1 MPTDSR
7 SNSSLVENAAI
18 PIQYGIS
25 CEERHVPAWMG
36 HSRSRRAEVEGEA
49 LVEIWRLNGPFAEKK
64 IHEAGKEG
72 RAEENAWAVQRDPPR
87 SLSGL

>member
-1 MPTDSR
+1 MDGPFTESE
-7 SNSSLVENAAI
+7 S
-18 PIQYGIS
+18 GG
-25 CEERHVPAWMG
+25 ERG
-36 HSRSRRAEVEGEA
+36 GFGGDF
-49 LVEIWRLNGPFAEKK
+49 WRLNGPFAEKK